1 MAWSRHGARGYN
13 QERPLY
19 LRLYLVLVVY
29 GPGAIITLDQ
39 APPDYIKIASLITLT
54 YDDS

>member
-1 MAWSRHGARGYN
+1 MIIATVSPSDGPSFLA
-13 QERPLY
+13 
-19 LRLYLVLVVY
+19 LVLVVY

>member
-13 QERPLY
+13 QEGPLY
-19 LRLYLVLVVY
+19 LALYLVLVVY